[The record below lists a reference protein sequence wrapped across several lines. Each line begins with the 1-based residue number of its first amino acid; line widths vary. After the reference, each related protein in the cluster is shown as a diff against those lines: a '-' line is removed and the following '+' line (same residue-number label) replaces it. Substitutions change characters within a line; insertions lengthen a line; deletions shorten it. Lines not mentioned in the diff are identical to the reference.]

1 MKIGDKCSP
10 MSPLHRAV
18 FDLFTLIDQVEW
30 GNILKLT
37 LTARASANKLC
48 LLCTK
53 LKTGTLS
60 MIAGAP
66 C

>member
-10 MSPLHRAV
+10 KSPLHRAV

-53 LKTGTLS
+53 L
-60 MIAGAP
+60 
-66 C
+66 